1 MIDIMLMDA
10 LEAMLALVHSRKLIW
25 NQNNLVFHLNIPYC
39 HQLCSFVIQEYV
51 SLRKMSKTN

>member
-10 LEAMLALVHSRKLIW
+10 LEAMLALVHSQKLIW

-39 HQLCSFVIQEYV
+39 HQ
-51 SLRKMSKTN
+51 